1 MFQLNRQCLEAKR
14 QIEREKKA
22 KEEERRR
29 NEQRQMDHRADLER
43 FTEETAEVMMAIKD
57 KENELSIFTHK
68 FDEVKRQIEDRVR
81 HFFC

>member
-1 MFQLNRQCLEAKR
+1 M
-14 QIEREKKA
+14 A